1 MTDPG
6 QAVRKSFY
14 DAINNQIDNPENP
27 VNKIPVVDE
36 KLDLNITEHDLYI
49 LIGNQSDSPGGVKT
63 VWAHEVDLTL
73 TIVNRRKATNSK
85 TLIEN
90 IATQIYQIL
99 FPTRTSF
106 GITIPSPFKLSYVKR
121 QPAAEYQ
128 FERTADGWT
137 ISKAVPFK
145 TRITQTI

>member
-6 QAVRKSFY
+6 QAVRKAFY
-14 DAINNQIDNPENP
+14 EALVNQIDNPEQP
-27 VNKIPVVDE
+27 INKIPIVDE

-63 VWAHEVDLTL
+63 VWASEVDLTL

-90 IATQIYQIL
+90 IITQIYQIL

-106 GITIPSPFKLSYVKR
+106 GITIASPFKLSYVKR
-121 QPAAEYQ
+121 QPAAEYN
-128 FERTADGWT
+128 FERTSDGWT
-137 ISKAVPFK
+137 ISKSVPFR
-145 TRITQTI
+145 TRLTETI